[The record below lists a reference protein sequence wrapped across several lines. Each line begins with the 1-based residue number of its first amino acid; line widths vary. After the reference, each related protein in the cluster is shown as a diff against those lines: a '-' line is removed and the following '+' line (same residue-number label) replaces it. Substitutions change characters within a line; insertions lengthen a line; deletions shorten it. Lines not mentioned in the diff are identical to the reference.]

1 MLYAKEIISRLNKRG
16 AKFTVYTD
24 IAFGR
29 GINGIDYFDF
39 PTYEEFG
46 DDLKTKVTRKFFPMD
61 DYLEIT
67 EDYVPPKIPWNP
79 GAEREPYKLK
89 KYIGYEHITFITES
103 IDK

>member
-1 MLYAKEIISRLNKRG
+1 MLYAKEIISRLNKSG

-29 GINGIDYFDF
+29 GINGIGYFSF

-46 DDLKTKVTRKFFPMD
+46 ESAKTKVTRTFVPTEGC
-61 DYLEIT
+61 LEVT
-67 EDYVPPKIPWNP
+67 ENYVPPKLPWNP
-79 GAEREPYKLK
+79 GAEKAPYTLK

>member
-1 MLYAKEIISRLNKRG
+1 MKNANDIISRLNLSG
-16 AKFTVYTD
+16 AKFTVHTD

-29 GINGIDYFDF
+29 GINGIGYFAF

-46 DDLKTKVTRKFFPMD
+46 DNLKTTVTRTFFPMD

-67 EDYVPPKIPWNP
+67 EDYEPPKVPWNKS
-79 GAEREPYKLK
+79 AEKKPYTLK

-103 IDK
+103 INK